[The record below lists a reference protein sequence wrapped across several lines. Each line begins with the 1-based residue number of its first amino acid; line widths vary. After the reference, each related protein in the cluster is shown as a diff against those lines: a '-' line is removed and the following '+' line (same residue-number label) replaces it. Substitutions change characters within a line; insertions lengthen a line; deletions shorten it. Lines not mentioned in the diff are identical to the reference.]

1 MSKKDILL
9 LIALIIVIVS
19 AVKIAEFFKTNIIEG
34 DATKFVVEDL
44 HSKYPGADI
53 EVMSVQRMTNEEGSQ
68 YFEIKAKVTKNQNTP
83 CPERMHIFYNYP
95 LQNFV
100 PRQPEIITA
109 NCEVCTD
116 PNCILVFPEEAI
128 IASHSFNGTEVVNA
142 YLKAHPDTKAA
153 VSESQDG
160 WTVTWNS
167 EDANYYYVVEILK
180 NNEVGSVK
188 KMNK

>member
-9 LIALIIVIVS
+9 LIALILVVVS
-19 AVKIAEFFKTNIIEG
+19 AVKIAEFFKTNIVEG
-34 DATKFVVEDL
+34 DATRFVVEDL

-53 EVMSVQRMTNEEGSQ
+53 EVISVQRMTNEEGSQ

-95 LQNFV
+95 VQNFV

-128 IASHSFNGTEVVNA
+128 IASHSFNGTEAVDA

-153 VSESQDG
+153 VSESRDG
-160 WTVTWNS
+160 WSVTWDS
-167 EDANYYYVVEILK
+167 EGADYYYVVEILK
-180 NNEVGSVK
+180 NNKVGSVK